1 MKIIN
6 LHDTSRTAN
15 PKPDALRGYNLEQ
28 ELRAAGRAAVKP
40 ISKKLTAYRSER
52 ARLEANVA
60 RWSPDA
66 YNAKLNEVTEAASRG
81 DESAAAAIESGAV
94 ASRQTFAE
102 MHARAYAELDTFDVR
117 NAGLFNEAADLIEAP
132 MTAVVDKGQQIL
144 NDVLAGLGI
153 EGFELNGP
161 RNHVAYV
168 LGQLRAAGRN
178 APADTSWFWAVAE

>member
-1 MKIIN
+1 MKFVT

-60 RWSPDA
+60 RWSPDS
-66 YNAKLNEVTEAASRG
+66 YNAKLNEVTEAAARG

-94 ASRQTFAE
+94 ASRQTFGE
-102 MHARAYAELDTFDVR
+102 MHARAWGELDNFDHHA
-117 NAGLFNEAADLIEAP
+117 AGLFNEAADLIEVP
-132 MTAVVDKGQQIL
+132 MTQVVDKGAQIL
-144 NDVLAGLGI
+144 NDVLAGLGL
-153 EGFELNGP
+153 EGFELTGP
-161 RNHVAYV
+161 RNHVRYV

-178 APADTSWFWAVAE
+178 APADLQWFWAVAE